1 MLVMNSFFQKSWDII
16 KDIFEKIQN
25 NDPFSYSS
33 SIAYS
38 TIFSL
43 PAVLII
49 IIRVAT
55 YFYSDEAVTGQ
66 LYPQLAG
73 LLGKESAL
81 TIQESIKNAY
91 HSDVGFIATVVGI
104 VTLLLSAT
112 TVFLSIQN
120 ALNNI
125 WGVKPKP
132 SKGILRLVINR
143 LLSFAIVV
151 SMGFI
156 MLVSL
161 LIDAIMAAF
170 HDYIEI
176 VFSGLTATFIQGIN
190 YLVSLAVITIIFA
203 MIFKVLPDAR
213 IKWKDVWIGSFATTI
228 FFTIGRY
235 LIGLYLG
242 NSSLGST
249 YGAAGSIVIILV
261 WVYYSSFIMLLG
273 GMFTQVYSMHKGRR
287 VLPSRQAVFIV
298 KRELDPE
305 VEGIEVVDEIIRN
318 KNDKQYI

>member
-1 MLVMNSFFQKSWDII
+1 
-16 KDIFEKIQN
+16 
-25 NDPFSYSS
+25 
-33 SIAYS
+33 
-38 TIFSL
+38 
-43 PAVLII
+43 
-49 IIRVAT
+49 
-55 YFYSDEAVTGQ
+55 
-66 LYPQLAG
+66 
-73 LLGKESAL
+73 
-81 TIQESIKNAY
+81 
-91 HSDVGFIATVVGI
+91 
-104 VTLLLSAT
+104 
-112 TVFLSIQN
+112 
-120 ALNNI
+120 
-125 WGVKPKP
+125 
-132 SKGILRLVINR
+132 
-143 LLSFAIVV
+143 
-151 SMGFI
+151 MGFI